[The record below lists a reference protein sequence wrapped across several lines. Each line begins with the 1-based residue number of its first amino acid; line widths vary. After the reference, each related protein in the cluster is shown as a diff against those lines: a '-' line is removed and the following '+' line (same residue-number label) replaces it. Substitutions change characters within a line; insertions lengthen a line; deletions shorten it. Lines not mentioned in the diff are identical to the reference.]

1 MSPILGAR
9 RNPSRLSQFRQM
21 PWFTALNVGRGI
33 CHVAENYGHRGEG
46 QFHVTKRDVD
56 LAAKVQ
62 EKWLYPDAVVGL
74 TK

>member
-1 MSPILGAR
+1 M
-9 RNPSRLSQFRQM
+9 
-21 PWFTALNVGRGI
+21 
-33 CHVAENYGHRGEG
+33 AENYGYGGRG